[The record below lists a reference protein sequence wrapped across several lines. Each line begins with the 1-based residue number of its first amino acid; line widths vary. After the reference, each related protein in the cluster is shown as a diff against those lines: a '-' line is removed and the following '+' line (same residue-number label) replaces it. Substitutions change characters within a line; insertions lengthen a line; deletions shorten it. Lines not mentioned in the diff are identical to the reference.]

1 MASLFSSQSA
11 LVRSQSG
18 PLASVPFTSFPT
30 CRVTRMESELFR
42 VLLLRRLRMP
52 LPLSVRSCCV
62 AVVLI
67 CLGTTGQHAAGQGF
81 SAGEDLLSKALWN
94 RSAREAGARVSTNV
108 MITDLDI
115 AGSNTDA
122 RRLEV
127 VAEGLSIF
135 GGVLDGVALQLARR
149 RKEVRFPEL
158 SGSHGRARLV
168 VIAGEVG
175 GRWSRET
182 QAFLQSLAHCK
193 AQGAPRI
200 LRASAEVA
208 WYRRWCSLLVCSAAK
223 AVAVSLLEAEQ
234 PRCGGPVAFGAGG
247 VGRRA
252 A

>member
-1 MASLFSSQSA
+1 
-11 LVRSQSG
+11 
-18 PLASVPFTSFPT
+18 
-30 CRVTRMESELFR
+30 
-42 VLLLRRLRMP
+42 MP
-52 LPLSVRSCCV
+52 LPLSVRSCVCGRRLDLFGHHRAACSRAGV
-62 AVVLI
+62 LSRRGFAVESAVEQI
-67 CLGTTGQHAAGQGF
+67 C
-81 SAGEDLLSKALWN
+81 
-94 RSAREAGARVSTNV
+94 REAGARVSTNV
-108 MITDLDI
+108 MIRDLDI

-135 GGVLDGVALQLARR
+135 GGVQLALDATLVSTHHGDGTPLRKSDKMDGVALQLARR
-149 RKEVRFPEL
+149 RKEARYPEL

-208 WYRRWCSLLVCSAAK
+208 WYRRWCSLLACSVAK
-223 AVAVSLLEAEQ
+223 AVAVSLLERRGN
-234 PRCGGPVAFGAGG
+234 PGAAGQLPSVQEVLG
-247 VGRRA
+247 DARREV
-252 A
+252 